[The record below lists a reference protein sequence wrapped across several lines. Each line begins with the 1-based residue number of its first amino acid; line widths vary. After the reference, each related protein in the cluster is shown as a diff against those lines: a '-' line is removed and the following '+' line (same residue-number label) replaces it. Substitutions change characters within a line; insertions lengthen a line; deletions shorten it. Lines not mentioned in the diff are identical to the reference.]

1 MRKTYRLLLGLCLM
15 AGSASAQD
23 ATVPLN
29 QDVYRVID
37 RYHIKH
43 NTGNLHTSFRPYG
56 RARVAEL
63 AEAARQEAAKPGAKP
78 QSRTDKYNINYL
90 LRDNWNYTRDT
101 LSINTRDTLTNTT
114 SSDSLTVYPLDSL
127 STGRPTTPITSPPLI
142 TSAPEAKPSFFRR
155 FYRNRIDLYHY
166 DSPDFTLR
174 VNPVLGLQAGVDNE
188 TDGLRYLN
196 TRGVQVEGSLDGK
209 LGFYTFLADNQVK
222 LPGYVNQRVSRDN
235 IVPHEAYW
243 KTFGS
248 GGYDFFSA
256 RGYVNYAATK
266 HISVMLG
273 HDRNFI
279 GNGFRSMI
287 LSDYAAPYFFLK
299 LQTQVWKLQY
309 TNLYAELTQ
318 DFKFADQLYDKKYMT
333 LHHLSVNLLPNL
345 NVGVFESVIFGRD
358 RGRFEL
364 QYLNPVIFYRS
375 VEQGLGSED
384 NALLGMDF
392 KWNILNRVQF
402 YGQAVLDEFLI
413 SELRAGNGWWGNKF
427 ALQGGAKYIDAFGIS
442 NLDLQGELNLARPFT
457 YQHEDPSKNYQHY
470 LQPLAHPMGANLAE
484 AVGIVRYQPLPK
496 LTLTGKLIATRYGQD
511 PANTIDEEGN
521 IIQYNFGGNVLKPYT
536 TRPGDYGFQIGD
548 GVTTNQ
554 VYGEATASF
563 QIMYNMFLD
572 VTQVIRRAEAN
583 DSRFNRNSSFSAI
596 SFRWNIPQ
604 RTHEL

>member
-1 MRKTYRLLLGLCLM
+1 MRKTYRLLLGFLFL

-29 QDVYRVID
+29 PDVYRVID

-43 NTGNLHTSFRPYG
+43 NTENLHTSFKPYG
-56 RARVAEL
+56 RARVAALGE
-63 AEAARQEAAKPGAKP
+63 EARQETNYSG
-78 QSRTDKYNINYL
+78 SRTDEYNVNYL
-90 LRDNWNYTRDT
+90 LNDNWNYTRYA
-101 LSINTRDTLTNTT
+101 RDNE
-114 SSDSLTVYPLDSL
+114 SQRSLGP
-127 STGRPTTPITSPPLI
+127 
-142 TSAPEAKPSFFRR
+142 FFR
-155 FYRNRIDLYHY
+155 NKTDLYHY
-166 DSPDFTLR
+166 ESPEFSLR
-174 VNPVLGLQAGVDNE
+174 VNPVIGLQAGKDTE
-188 TDGLRYLN
+188 TDGLRYIN
-196 TRGVQVEGSLDGK
+196 TRGLQIEGSIDEK

-222 LPGYVNQRVSRDN
+222 LPGYVNERVTRDN

-243 KTFGS
+243 KPFGKS

-256 RGYVNYAATK
+256 RGYINYAATK

-279 GNGFRSMI
+279 GNGYRSMI

-333 LHHLSVNLLPNL
+333 LHHLSLNILPNL

-358 RGRFEL
+358 HGRFEL
-364 QYLNPVIFYRS
+364 QYLNPIIFYRS

-384 NALLGMDF
+384 NALLGFDF
-392 KWNILNRVQF
+392 KWNIYNRVQL

-427 ALQGGAKYIDAFGIS
+427 ALQGGAKYIDAFGVP

-484 AVGIVRYQPLPK
+484 AVAIVRYQPIPK
-496 LTLTGKLIATRYGQD
+496 LTLTAKAIATRYGQD
-511 PANTIDEEGN
+511 PEPTVDPLNPEGGTTV
-521 IIQYNFGGNVLKPYT
+521 YNYGGNVLKSYNL
-536 TRPGDYGFQIGD
+536 RQGDYGYEIGSGITTDQI
-548 GVTTNQ
+548 
-554 VYGEATASF
+554 YGEATASF
-563 QIMYNMFLD
+563 QLRYNMFLD
-572 VTQVIRRAEAN
+572 LTQVVRRADAEV
-583 DSRFNRNSSFSAI
+583 DSYDRKNAFTAV

-604 RTHEL
+604 RTHEF